1 MNIYHHINRYRKFF
15 VSNRVKENG
24 DLDIIDKDRIKR
36 HEFDNYLKNK
46 KIIIQKIYH
55 RTGLR
60 YNIIDHKFKVYRIDF
75 LNGYEVN
82 PFFFNFTENVKNK
95 KIYKINF
102 KLNFN
107 NILKF
112 IINIVNQFKW
122 RIYSIIKQENTIIEL
137 VGVDGSGK
145 SFLAKN
151 FSNLIKNDSKYEIFH
166 LWKKNIVSKKK
177 KEVVKPYQKKSYNL
191 FLSYLKEFY
200 IFYKILFFYF
210 IHLFFSKRKKILI
223 FERSLRDLIIDPI
236 RYRLKH
242 NPFFIETLLNFI
254 LKNSYTLYLD
264 ISFKLSK
271 KRKNEIDYKKFIS
284 VNNNI
289 KKYYLRNRINN
300 SNIKFVTIKNK

>member
-75 LNGYEVN
+75 LNGHEVN
-82 PFFFNFTENVKNK
+82 PLFFNFTENVKNK
-95 KIYKINF
+95 KIYKVKF
-102 KLNFN
+102 KINFN

-122 RIYSIIKQENTIIEL
+122 RIYSILKQENIIIEL

-145 SFLAKN
+145 SFLAKK
-151 FSNLIKNDSKYEIFH
+151 FANLIKSDSKYQIFH
-166 LWKKNIVSKKK
+166 LWKKSIINKKNRK
-177 KEVVKPYQKKSYNL
+177 TIKPYGEKNTIYF
-191 FLSYLKEFY
+191 FL
-200 IFYKILFFYF
+200 I
-210 IHLFFSKRKKILI
+210 
-223 FERSLRDLIIDPI
+223 
-236 RYRLKH
+236 
-242 NPFFIETLLNFI
+242 
-254 LKNSYTLYLD
+254 
-264 ISFKLSK
+264 
-271 KRKNEIDYKKFIS
+271 
-284 VNNNI
+284 
-289 KKYYLRNRINN
+289 
-300 SNIKFVTIKNK
+300 

>member
-55 RTGLR
+55 KTGLR

-75 LNGYEVN
+75 LNGHEVN
-82 PFFFNFTENVKNK
+82 PLFFNFTKNVKNK
-95 KIYKINF
+95 KIYKVNF

-145 SFLAKN
+145 SFLAKK
-151 FSNLIKNDSKYEIFH
+151 FANLIKNDSKYEIFH
-166 LWKKNIVSKKK
+166 LWKKSKINKKNIKTIKPYGKKK
-177 KEVVKPYQKKSYNL
+177 YNL
-191 FLSYLKEFY
+191 FLSYLKELY
-200 IFYKILFFYF
+200 LIYKILLFYLKE
-210 IHLFFSKRKKILI
+210 IFFSKKKTILI
-223 FERSLRDLIIDPI
+223 FERSLRDIIIDPS

-242 NPFFIETLLNFI
+242 YPKFMNYILNMIF
-254 LKNSYTLYLD
+254 KNSNIYYLNVT
-264 ISFKLSK
+264 FKLSK
-271 KRKNEIDYKKFIS
+271 KRKNEITYKKFLELEK
-284 VNNNI
+284 NI
-289 KKYYLRNRINN
+289 KKYFLH
-300 SNIKFVTIKNK
+300 NIKINPKKLTKF

>member
-55 RTGLR
+55 KTGLR

-75 LNGYEVN
+75 LNGHEVN
-82 PFFFNFTENVKNK
+82 PLFFNFTKNVKNK
-95 KIYKINF
+95 KIYKVNF

-145 SFLAKN
+145 SFLAKK
-151 FSNLIKNDSKYEIFH
+151 FANLIKNDSKYEIFH
-166 LWKKNIVSKKK
+166 LWKKSKINKKNIKTI
-177 KEVVKPYQKKSYNL
+177 KPYGKKNYNL
-191 FLSYLKEFY
+191 FLSYLKELY
-200 IFYKILFFYF
+200 LIYKILLFYLKE
-210 IHLFFSKRKKILI
+210 IFFSKKKTILI
-223 FERSLRDLIIDPI
+223 FERSLRDIIIDPS

-242 NPFFIETLLNFI
+242 YPKFMNYILNI
-254 LKNSYTLYLD
+254 
-264 ISFKLSK
+264 
-271 KRKNEIDYKKFIS
+271 
-284 VNNNI
+284 
-289 KKYYLRNRINN
+289 
-300 SNIKFVTIKNK
+300 

>member
-55 RTGLR
+55 INGLR
-60 YNIIDHKFKVYRIDF
+60 YNIIDHKFKIYRIDF

-82 PFFFNFTENVKNK
+82 PFFFNFTENVKK
-95 KIYKINF
+95 KIYKVKF
-102 KLNFN
+102 KINFN

-122 RIYSIIKQENTIIEL
+122 RIYSILKQENIIIEL

-145 SFLAKN
+145 SFLAKKYA
-151 FSNLIKNDSKYEIFH
+151 NLIKNDSKYQIFH
-166 LWKKNIVSKKK
+166 LWKKSIINKKNRK
-177 KEVVKPYQKKSYNL
+177 TIKPYGEKKYNL
-191 FLSYLKEFY
+191 FLSYLKELY
-200 IFYKILFFYF
+200 LIYKILLFYLKEIFFT
-210 IHLFFSKRKKILI
+210 KKKTILI
-223 FERSLRDLIIDPI
+223 FERSLRDIIIDPS

-242 NPFFIETLLNFI
+242 YPKLINHILNMI
-254 LKNSYTLYLD
+254 LKNSNIYYLNV
-264 ISFKLSK
+264 SFKLSK
-271 KRKNEIDYKKFIS
+271 KRKNEITYKKFLELEK
-284 VNNNI
+284 NI
-289 KKYYLRNRINN
+289 KKYFLQNTTINPKKL
-300 SNIKFVTIKNK
+300 IKLKS

>member
-95 KIYKINF
+95 KIYKVKF
-102 KLNFN
+102 KVNFN

-122 RIYSIIKQENTIIEL
+122 RIYSILKQENIIIEL

-145 SFLAKN
+145 SFLAKK
-151 FSNLIKNDSKYEIFH
+151 FANLIKNDSKYQIFH
-166 LWKKNIVSKKK
+166 LWKKSIINKKNRK
-177 KEVVKPYQKKSYNL
+177 TIKPYGEKKYNL
-191 FLSYLKEFY
+191 FLSYLKELY
-200 IFYKILFFYF
+200 LIYKILLFYLKEIFFN
-210 IHLFFSKRKKILI
+210 KKKTILI
-223 FERSLRDLIIDPI
+223 FERSLRDIIVDPS

-242 NPFFIETLLNFI
+242 YPKLINHILNMI
-254 LKNSYTLYLD
+254 LKNSNIYYLNV
-264 ISFKLSK
+264 SFKLSK
-271 KRKNEIDYKKFIS
+271 KRKNEITYKKFLELEK
-284 VNNNI
+284 NI
-289 KKYYLRNRINN
+289 KKYFLQNTTINPKKL
-300 SNIKFVTIKNK
+300 IKLKS

>member
-60 YNIIDHKFKVYRIDF
+60 YNIIDHKFKIYRIDF

-82 PFFFNFTENVKNK
+82 PLFFNFTENVKK
-95 KIYKINF
+95 KIYKVKF
-102 KLNFN
+102 KINFN

-122 RIYSIIKQENTIIEL
+122 RIYSILKQENIIIEL

-145 SFLAKN
+145 SFLAKK
-151 FSNLIKNDSKYEIFH
+151 FANLIKNDSKYQIFH
-166 LWKKNIVSKKK
+166 LWKKSIINKKNRK
-177 KEVVKPYQKKSYNL
+177 TIKPYGEKKYNL
-191 FLSYLKEFY
+191 FLSYLKELY
-200 IFYKILFFYF
+200 LIYKILLFYLKEIFFT
-210 IHLFFSKRKKILI
+210 KKKTILI
-223 FERSLRDLIIDPI
+223 FERSLRDIIIDPS

-242 NPFFIETLLNFI
+242 YPKLINHILNMI
-254 LKNSYTLYLD
+254 LKNSNIYYLNV
-264 ISFKLSK
+264 SFKLSK
-271 KRKNEIDYKKFIS
+271 KRKNEITYKKFLELEK
-284 VNNNI
+284 NI
-289 KKYYLRNRINN
+289 KKYFLQNTTINPKKL
-300 SNIKFVTIKNK
+300 IKLKS